1 MILKWVVHSLEILV
15 LLRRVLALVAVA
27 HILLVVLDLQ
37 RHLVDVVLPANGHR
51 RLRQDHF
58 RVTPGRCAEC
68 TYVLN

>member
-27 HILLVVLDLQ
+27 HVLLVVLDLQ

-51 RLRQDHF
+51 RLPQYHLW
-58 RVTPGRCAEC
+58 VTPGRCSEE
-68 TYVLN
+68 VQHK